1 MDRGCLYGVMEV
13 LMTGI
18 LRIIIYKGWGFI
30 HGPMGEDIKVN
41 GRIIKWM
48 AKEYLNGQMV
58 DNIRDNMKMIIK
70 MVKVHLYGQMVDVM
84 KGIG

>member
-30 HGPMGEDIKVN
+30 HGPMGEGIKVN

-48 AKEYLNGQMV
+48 GGGNLGLFYVFNLIVGRMAGSM
-58 DNIRDNMKMIIK
+58 
-70 MVKVHLYGQMVDVM
+70 
-84 KGIG
+84 